1 MQLKR
6 YEKNPIIK
14 PIKNHQWESK
24 ATFNCGVVYDQGK
37 FHMLYR
43 AIGEYRNYIS
53 RIGYAVSEDGI
64 NFERKAVPVL
74 KPLKSYERWGMEDP
88 RITKIGDRFYI
99 TYVVLNK
106 SAIKDGGG
114 IIKTALSST
123 KDFINFKRHGV
134 ITPSLTNDRDVI
146 IFPEKINGRYV
157 MLHRPHYWI
166 KDRVHK
172 KGDELFLD
180 IKTGVIKWPIEEKP
194 NYFPDKP
201 SIWIAYSND
210 LKNWFNHKVLIEP
223 QEDWELK
230 QVGSGAPPIKT
241 EKGWLLIYH
250 GVSDYMRK
258 SVFGYAS
265 GTYRVGALLL
275 DFNDP
280 ARVIARTREPILEP
294 RGKYEISGD
303 TPQVVFPVGA
313 VIVKK
318 KLYVYYGAADK
329 TVCLAT
335 ANLDR
340 FLNYLSVQKPI
351 TSKQTKINIS
361 FPVYLYKNNPGI
373 YDHPTNINSFA
384 KDETS
389 TRLINSIIKNLP
401 SGFEANI
408 HIIFGKTNEGISDR
422 KIEKLLRQAINKKV
436 RNNGRVHIYI
446 MGARVLSEIKKLRR
460 NDLVIDNR
468 NYGNI
473 RNLQLITQILFD
485 IPYQLNLDDDEII
498 TNHNFF
504 HKILEIERII
514 GKEKNLVGVGGLY
527 LNNRLSP
534 NISQQKKI
542 IKEINVFETQLVV
555 QQQLIDFYKKKGWH
569 FPVGAVFGGLNIIS
583 NKVAREVCFDPFIA
597 RGEDI
602 DFLINA
608 FFKNFL
614 FGFSSSWSIIH
625 KSRQKS
631 LYPFSN
637 LKNKMRRDI
646 IRFIYQKRKI
656 EYLAKEFRLKTNS
669 LLRILDPYPG
679 FFLKLSEH
687 KLKLDAYKYID
698 QLSLEKYINEKLD
711 KEINR
716 FLRMYS
722 IWPSFS
728 KTLDNHKD
736 ITALFIRL

>member
-6 YEKNPIIK
+6 YKKNPIIK
-14 PIKNHQWESK
+14 PIKNHRWESK
-24 ATFNCGVVYDQGK
+24 ATFNCGVVYDSGK

-64 NFERKAVPVL
+64 NFERKAVPAL

-99 TYVVLNK
+99 TYVALNK

-114 IIKTALSST
+114 IIKTVLSST
-123 KDFINFKRHGV
+123 KNFINFKKHGV
-134 ITPSLTNDRDVI
+134 ITPSFTNDRDVI

-157 MLHRPHYWI
+157 MLHRPYYWI
-166 KDRVHK
+166 EDRVHK

-194 NYFPDKP
+194 SYFPDKP

-223 QEDWELK
+223 QEDWESK
-230 QVGSGAPPIKT
+230 QVGSGASPIKT

-250 GVSDYMRK
+250 GVSEHRRK

-265 GTYRVGALLL
+265 GTYRAGALLL
-275 DFNDP
+275 DLDDP

-303 TPQVVFPVGA
+303 TPQVVFPTGA
-313 VIVKK
+313 VIAKK
-318 KLYVYYGAADK
+318 KLYVYYGAADN

-340 FLNYLSVQKPI
+340 FLNYLSVQKPT
-351 TSKQTKINIS
+351 TSKKTRINIS
-361 FPVYLYKNNPGI
+361 FPIYLYKNNPGI

-384 KDETS
+384 KDETF

-408 HIIFGKTNEGISDR
+408 YIIFGKTNEGISNR

-436 RNNGRVHIYI
+436 RNNDRVYIYI

-460 NDLVIDNR
+460 NNLIIDNHG
-468 NYGNI
+468 YGNM
-473 RNLQLITQILFD
+473 RNLQLINQILFD
-485 IPYQLNLDDDEII
+485 IPYQLNLDDDEVIV
-498 TNHNFF
+498 NRNFF
-504 HKILEIERII
+504 HKTLEIERII
-514 GKEKNLVGVGGLY
+514 EKEKNLVGVGGLY
-527 LNNRLSP
+527 LNSRLSP
-534 NISQQKKI
+534 DISQQKKI
-542 IKEINVFETQLVV
+542 NKEMNVFETRLIV
-555 QQQLIDFYKKKGWH
+555 QQQLIDFYKKKDWY
-569 FPVGAVFGGLNIIS
+569 FPVGAVFGGLNIMN
-583 NKVAREVCFDPFIA
+583 NKVAREVCFDPFIT

-614 FGFSSSWSIIH
+614 FGFSSSWSIVH
-625 KSRQKS
+625 KLPSKYLYLS
-631 LYPFSN
+631 LDRN
-637 LKNKMRRDI
+637 NKLKRDI
-646 IRFIYQKRKI
+646 IRFLYQKRKI
-656 EYLAKEFRLKTNS
+656 EYLAKKFKLKINP
-669 LLRILDPYPG
+669 LLDILDPYPG
-679 FFLKLSEH
+679 GFLKLPEH
-687 KLKLDAYKYID
+687 KLKSDAFKYID
-698 QLSLEKYINEKLD
+698 PLSLEKYINEILN

-736 ITALFIRL
+736 IMTLFIRL

>member
-1 MQLKR
+1 MRLKR

-14 PIKNHQWESK
+14 PIKNHRWESN

-37 FHMLYR
+37 FHLLYR
-43 AIGEYRNYIS
+43 AVGEYKNYIS
-53 RIGYAVSEDGI
+53 RIGYAVSENGI
-64 NFERKAVPVL
+64 NFKRKSAPVL

-88 RITKIGDRFYI
+88 RITKIGDIFYI
-99 TYVVLNK
+99 TYVALNR

-114 IIKTALSST
+114 IIKTALAST
-123 KDFINFKRHGV
+123 KDFINFKKHGV
-134 ITPSLTNDRDVI
+134 ITPPFTNDRDVI

-157 MLHRPHYWI
+157 MLHRPYYWT
-166 KDRVHK
+166 KDKVHK

-180 IKTGVIKWPIEEKP
+180 IKTGVIKWPTEEKP
-194 NYFPDKP
+194 SYFPDKP

-223 QEDWELK
+223 QEDWESK
-230 QVGSGAPPIKT
+230 QVGSGASPIKT

-250 GVSDYMRK
+250 GVSDHRRK

-265 GTYRVGALLL
+265 GVYKGGALLL
-275 DFNDP
+275 DLDDP

-294 RGKYEISGD
+294 REKYEISGD

-313 VIVKK
+313 VIDKK

-335 ANLDR
+335 VNLDR

-351 TSKQTKINIS
+351 TSKPTIINIS

-384 KDETS
+384 KDETF

-401 SGFEANI
+401 SDFKANI

-422 KIEKLLRQAINKKV
+422 KIEKLVKHEINKKV
-436 RNNGRVHIYI
+436 RNNDRVHIYI
-446 MGARVLSEIKKLRR
+446 MGARALSEIKKLRR

-468 NYGNI
+468 GYGNI

-485 IPYQLNLDDDEII
+485 IPYQLNLDDDEVII
-498 TNHNFF
+498 NRKFF
-504 HKILEIERII
+504 HKTLEIEKMIE
-514 GKEKNLVGVGGLY
+514 KENNLVGVGGLY
-527 LNNRLSP
+527 LNSRLSP

-542 IKEINVFETQLVV
+542 IKEMNVFKMQSAV
-555 QQQLIDFYKKKGWH
+555 QQRLINFYKKKDWH
-569 FPVGAVFGGLNIIS
+569 FPAGVVFGGLNIT
-583 NKVAREVCFDPFIA
+583 NDKVAREVCFDPFVA

-614 FGFSSSWSIIH
+614 FGFSSNWSIIH
-625 KSRQKS
+625 KPPQKS

-637 LKNKMRRDI
+637 
-646 IRFIYQKRKI
+646 
-656 EYLAKEFRLKTNS
+656 
-669 LLRILDPYPG
+669 
-679 FFLKLSEH
+679 
-687 KLKLDAYKYID
+687 
-698 QLSLEKYINEKLD
+698 
-711 KEINR
+711 
-716 FLRMYS
+716 
-722 IWPSFS
+722 
-728 KTLDNHKD
+728 
-736 ITALFIRL
+736 